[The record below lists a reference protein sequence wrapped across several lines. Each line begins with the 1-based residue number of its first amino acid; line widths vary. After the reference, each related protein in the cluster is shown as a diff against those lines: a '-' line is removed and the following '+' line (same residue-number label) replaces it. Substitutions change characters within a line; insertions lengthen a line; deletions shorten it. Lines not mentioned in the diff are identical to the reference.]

1 LPTFGGPKIARRIP
15 ARMISPRRLSARIDC
30 ILSLRRCARR
40 LAVHNSSKKN
50 PSRPK
55 KRRIDRPSSNTPSS
69 ISSPSPK
76 SMRASTSARQRT
88 ISSRSAWN
96 WVRAS
101 PCSGTGQEYTSALV
115 GIGVPTPATRNAA
128 RRWDSVPAS
137 TRSSSPSTCVRSSR
151 PPSNA
156 RRVNSPGVAGRH
168 PGMRASAASTALMT
182 ARPPCR
188 CSSRT
193 SSLVNERG
201 ASVSGH
207 SRQGEISIGFRGEG
221 AHRGRGRRARRREAR
236 MFVGRRRGSVVVSM
250 FPGGA
255 AEILSRRCGCG

>member
-1 LPTFGGPKIARRIP
+1 
-15 ARMISPRRLSARIDC
+15 MS
-30 ILSLRRCARR
+30 
-40 LAVHNSSKKN
+40 
-50 PSRPK
+50 
-55 KRRIDRPSSNTPSS
+55 
-69 ISSPSPK
+69 
-76 SMRASTSARQRT
+76 ASTSARQLI

-101 PCSGTGQEYTSALV
+101 PCSGTGQECTSALV
-115 GIGVPTPATRNAA
+115 GTGVPTPATRNAA
-128 RRWDSVPAS
+128 RRWDSVSAS

-168 PGMRASAASTALMT
+168 PGMCASAASTALMT

-201 ASVSGH
+201 AVYQGH
-207 SRQGEISIGFRGEG
+207 SGLGGKYRLVLGERGAPRKKTASASSRSSDVCG
-221 AHRGRGRRARRREAR
+221 STTWQRCSFHASGR
-236 MFVGRRRGSVVVSM
+236 S
-250 FPGGA
+250 
-255 AEILSRRCGCG
+255 C